1 MRSFPTIKMETYS
14 SHIFVDYQ
22 LIFFQALIFQI
33 KAIEGDVTKN
43 STNKKIRKIEVI
55 LTHVV
60 KWVPSIDILE
70 TVANK
75 TEIPLIC
82 VKPLKPLNH

>member
-1 MRSFPTIKMETYS
+1 MRSFPTIKMEAYS
-14 SHIFVDYQ
+14 SHIFVDNQ

-43 STNKKIRKIEVI
+43 SKKIRKIEII

-60 KWVPSIDILE
+60 RWVPNIDILQ

-82 VKPLKPLNH
+82 VKPIKPLNH